1 MKTDENRV
9 VVIGLG
15 FVGQANAVVL
25 ARMGY
30 EVWGKDLRDVDN
42 IYATEDFTKIK
53 IFNDLSE
60 LPFKPEEKVPAMV
73 CVNALNKEQGQDLTP
88 AQSALAEARK
98 ITLGPVVLRTTLLP
112 ENLAALDFDIYLPE
126 FLHERLALEEVQ
138 FPDMLVIG
146 YKKAGAKELLP
157 KFIKDWHAYVKT
169 NLAGKFYEGNPEECA
184 YIKYLMN
191 IWNALRIGFVN
202 EYGDDIIKEGLTP
215 NHEKVIDFV
224 MERTFYL
231 RYGKAFGGHCLPK
244 DLEAFVKGH
253 GHSNILKSLLQSNKE
268 HKEFESENNA
278 RELFYGEE

>member
-1 MKTDENRV
+1 MTHDSRV

-25 ARMGY
+25 SRMGY
-30 EVWGKDLRDVDN
+30 EVWGKDLREVDN
-42 IYATEDFTKIK
+42 IYATDDFNKVK
-53 IFNDLSE
+53 IFKDASD
-60 LPFKPEEKVPAMV
+60 LPFKPEDGLPVMV
-73 CVNALNKEQGQDLTP
+73 CVNALNFEHGQDLKS

-98 ITLGPVVLRTTLLP
+98 ITLGAVVLRTTLLP
-112 ENLAALDFDIYLPE
+112 ENLTALDFDIYLPE

-146 YKKAGAKELLP
+146 YKNAKAKVLLP

-202 EYGDDIIKEGLTP
+202 EYGDAIIKEGLTT

-244 DLEAFVKGH
+244 DLEAFVKSH
-253 GHSNILKSLLQSNKE
+253 IDAKILKSLLESNKE
-268 HKEFESENNA
+268 HGEFESEHNT
-278 RELFYGEE
+278 RELFYGDE

>member
-1 MKTDENRV
+1 MMDDNKV

-30 EVWGKDLRDVDN
+30 EVWGKDLREVDN
-42 IYATEDFTKIK
+42 IYATDDFLKVK
-53 IFNDLSE
+53 IFNNASE
-60 LPFKPEEKVPAMV
+60 LPFKPEDKVPVMV
-73 CVNALNKEQGQDLTP
+73 CVNALNQGQGQDLKP

-98 ITLGPVVLRTTLLP
+98 ITQGAVVLRTTLLP
-112 ENLAALDFDIYLPE
+112 ENLSALDFDIYLPE

-146 YKKAGAKELLP
+146 YKKPETKALLP

-169 NLAGKFYEGNPEECA
+169 NLAGKFYEGNPFECA

-202 EYGDDIIKEGLTP
+202 EYGDDMIKEGLTT

-224 MERTFYL
+224 MERAFYL

-244 DLEAFVKGH
+244 DLEAFVTGH
-253 GHSNILKSLLQSNKE
+253 ADGKILKALLEANKA
-268 HKEFESENNA
+268 HREFESKYNT

>member
-1 MKTDENRV
+1 MKADENRV
-9 VVIGLG
+9 VVVGLG

-30 EVWGKDLRDVDN
+30 EVWGKDLREVEN
-42 IYATEDFTKIK
+42 IYATDDFAKIK
-53 IFNDLSE
+53 IFKEASE
-60 LPFKPEEKVPAMV
+60 LPFKPEEHVPVMV
-73 CVNALNKEQGQDLTP
+73 CVNALNNGQGQDLKP

-98 ITLGPVVLRTTLLP
+98 ITRGPIVLRTTLLP
-112 ENLAALDFDIYLPE
+112 GNLGALDFDIYLPE

-146 YKKAGAKELLP
+146 YKKAEAKELLP

-169 NLAGKFYEGNPEECA
+169 NIAGKFYEGNPEECA

-191 IWNALRIGFVN
+191 IWNALRIGFIN
-202 EYGDDIIKEGLTP
+202 EYGDAIIKEGLTS

-244 DLEAFVKGH
+244 DLEAFVKSH
-253 GHSNILKSLLQSNKE
+253 DYAKVLKSLLESNKE
-268 HKEFESENNA
+268 HGQFEAEHNT
-278 RELFYGEE
+278 RELFYGDE